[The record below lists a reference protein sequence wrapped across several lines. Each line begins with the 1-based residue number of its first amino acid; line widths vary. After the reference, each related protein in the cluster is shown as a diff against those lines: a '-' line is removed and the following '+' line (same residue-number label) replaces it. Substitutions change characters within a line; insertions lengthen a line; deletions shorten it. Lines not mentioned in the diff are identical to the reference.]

1 VDFRL
6 EPKLVIEMRADRV
19 AIAIA
24 KLRSTNIEFFLF
36 RFGDAVVQPLCIKCI
51 KSITP
56 RFAFGLL
63 GAVFM

>member
-1 VDFRL
+1 
-6 EPKLVIEMRADRV
+6 MRADRV